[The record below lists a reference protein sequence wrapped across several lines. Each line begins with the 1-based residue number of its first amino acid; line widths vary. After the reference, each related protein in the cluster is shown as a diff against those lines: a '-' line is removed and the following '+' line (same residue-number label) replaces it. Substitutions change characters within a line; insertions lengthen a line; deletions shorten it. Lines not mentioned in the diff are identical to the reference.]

1 MSGDTHQKITDALES
16 QLQQE
21 QDKLLDVIVELAS
34 DPAEPST
41 APEMR
46 AAFEKDVEPVSAA
59 ISRYGG
65 EVVDSAWL
73 NRTLR
78 AKVPAVKVSELTDLR
93 EVAAL
98 DVPHR
103 IERE

>member
-1 MSGDTHQKITDALES
+1 MGNAQHKITDELGS
-16 QLQQE
+16 QLQQNE
-21 QDKLLDVIVELAS
+21 DKVLDVIVELAP
-34 DPAEPST
+34 DPAEPAT

-46 AAFEKDVEPVSAA
+46 EAFEKAVEPVSAA

-65 EVVDSAWL
+65 EVVNSAWL
-73 NRTLR
+73 NRTLH
-78 AKVPAVKVSELTDLR
+78 AKVPATKVPELTDLQ

-103 IERE
+103 IVPE

>member
-1 MSGDTHQKITDALES
+1 M
-16 QLQQE
+16 
-21 QDKLLDVIVELAS
+21 QDEMLDVIVELT
-34 DPAEPST
+34 PEPVKPST
-41 APEMR
+41 PPEMR
-46 AAFEKDVEPVSAA
+46 EAFERDVEPVSAA

-65 EVVDSAWL
+65 QVVGSAWL

-78 AKVPAVKVSELTDLR
+78 AKLPAVKVPELSDLH
-93 EVAAL
+93 EIAAL